1 MLLSWRSSQPTE
13 SMNQYQSL
21 IFVLCI
27 AAWGCQQQTREGGS
41 ADSYPTRTVTVI
53 CPWAPG
59 GGTDQIARF
68 WAGALERE
76 FGKPFVVV
84 NRTGGSGA
92 VGHTAGASARP
103 DGYTLTLITFELS
116 TMHRMGICPLT
127 YEDFTCILQMNGD
140 AAAILVRADSPWKS
154 LGDLLDH
161 VRQHPGAVKMSGTAT
176 GGAWDL
182 ARAGLQHAAGL
193 PVDSVVWVPT
203 KGAAPSL
210 VELLGG
216 HIDAVCCSVP
226 EAASQIEAGQLRA
239 LVVMSEQRL
248 EEFPDVP
255 TAREQ
260 GVDWVAVGWRGL
272 ALPKG
277 APPELVDRLVD
288 KCRAIA
294 ESDEHRA
301 FMEKAGYAIRVR
313 LKDEFREFL
322 AEQDALWKQVVEA
335 AGYDQ

>member
-1 MLLSWRSSQPTE
+1 MRKPMRNYLL
-13 SMNQYQSL
+13 
-21 IFVLCI
+21 FVL
-27 AAWGCQQQTREGGS
+27 ALGMVGSACQPNGHGTGS
-41 ADSYPTRTVTVI
+41 ADSYPTRMVSVI

-59 GGTDQIARF
+59 GGSDEIARY

-76 FGKPFVVV
+76 LGKPFVVV

-92 VGHTAGASARP
+92 VGHTAGAKARP

-127 YEDFTCILQMNGD
+127 YEDFSCILQMNGD
-140 AAAILVRADSPWKS
+140 AAAILVRADSPWES

-161 VRQHPGAVKMSGTAT
+161 IRRNPGAVKMSGTAT

-182 ARAGLQHAAGL
+182 ARAGLQLAAEI
-193 PVDSVVWVPT
+193 PVESVVWVPT

-226 EAASQIEAGQLRA
+226 EAATQIEGGHLRA
-239 LVVMSEQRL
+239 LAVMSEQRL
-248 EEFPDVP
+248 EEFPEVP

-272 ALPKG
+272 AAPKG
-277 APPELVDRLVD
+277 TPPELIDRLVD
-288 KCRAIA
+288 KCREIA
-294 ESDEHRA
+294 ESEDYRK
-301 FMEKAGYAIRVR
+301 FMKGFGYAIQVR
-313 LKDEFREFL
+313 LGDEFREFL
-322 AEQDALWKQVVEA
+322 AEQDAMWKQVVEA
-335 AGYDQ
+335 AGYAQ

>member
-1 MLLSWRSSQPTE
+1 MKKYIPLV
-13 SMNQYQSL
+13 
-21 IFVLCI
+21 FVLCM
-27 AAWGCQQQTREGGS
+27 AGLACQPAGPGGVSGGS
-41 ADSYPTRTVTVI
+41 YPNRMVTVI

-59 GGTDQIARF
+59 GGTDLIARF
-68 WAGALERE
+68 WATELEKK

-127 YEDFTCILQMNGD
+127 YEDFSCILQMNGD
-140 AAAILVRADSPWKS
+140 AAAILVQADSRWKT
-154 LGDLLDH
+154 LGDLLEH
-161 VRQHPGAVKMSGTAT
+161 IRQNPGAVKMSGTAT

-182 ARAGLQHAAGL
+182 ARAGLQNAAGL
-193 PVDSVVWVPT
+193 PVKSVVWVPT

-216 HIDAVCCSVP
+216 HIDAVCCSLP
-226 EAASQIEAGQLRA
+226 EAAAQIEAGQLRA
-239 LVVMSEQRL
+239 LAVMAERRL
-248 EEFPDVP
+248 EDFPEVP

-272 ALPKG
+272 AVPKDT
-277 APPELVDRLVD
+277 PPDLVDQLVD
-288 KCRAIA
+288 KCREIA
-294 ESDEHRA
+294 ESEEFRA
-301 FMEKAGYAIRVR
+301 FMEKGGYAIEVR

-322 AEQDALWKQVVEA
+322 AEQDAIWKQVVEA
-335 AGYDQ
+335 AGYAH

>member
-1 MLLSWRSSQPTE
+1 MMNKYRQLALWLCLAGLACQP
-13 SMNQYQSL
+13 N
-21 IFVLCI
+21 
-27 AAWGCQQQTREGGS
+27 GGGGGS
-41 ADSYPTRTVTVI
+41 AGSYPTKAVTII

-68 WAGALERE
+68 WAAALERE

-84 NRTGGSGA
+84 NKTGGSGA
-92 VGHTAGASARP
+92 VGHMAGAHARP

-116 TMHRMGICPLT
+116 TMHRMGICPLD
-127 YEDFTCILQMNGD
+127 YEDFSCILQMNGD
-140 AAAILVRADSPWKS
+140 AAAILVQADSPWKTLS
-154 LGDLLDH
+154 DLLDH
-161 VRQHPGAVKMSGTAT
+161 ARQNPGTVKMSGTST

-182 ARAGLQHAAGL
+182 ARAGLQHAAGV
-193 PVDSVVWVPT
+193 PVESVVWVPT

-239 LVVMSEQRL
+239 LAVMSEQRL

-255 TAREQ
+255 TAKEQ

-277 APPELVDRLVD
+277 APPELIDRLADAGRGIV
-288 KCRAIA
+288 
-294 ESDEHRA
+294 ESDEYRE
-301 FMEKAGYAIRVR
+301 FMRKGGYSIQVR
-313 LKDEFREFL
+313 LKDDFREFL
-322 AEQDALWKQVVEA
+322 AEQDAIWKQVVEA
-335 AGYDQ
+335 AGYAQ

>member
-1 MLLSWRSSQPTE
+1 MKNYLPLV
-13 SMNQYQSL
+13 
-21 IFVLCI
+21 IVLCM
-27 AAWGCQQQTREGGS
+27 AGLACQPAGPGGVVGGS
-41 ADSYPTRTVTVI
+41 YPNRAVTVI

-68 WAGALERE
+68 WAGELEKK

-84 NRTGGSGA
+84 NKTGGSGA

-127 YEDFTCILQMNGD
+127 YDDFSCVLQMNGD
-140 AAAILVRADSPWKS
+140 AAAILVQADSPWKT
-154 LGDLLDH
+154 LGDLLEH
-161 VRQHPGAVKMSGTAT
+161 IRQNPGAVKMSGTAT

-182 ARAGLQHAAGL
+182 ARAGLQNAAGL
-193 PVDSVVWVPT
+193 PVESVVWVPT

-226 EAASQIEAGQLRA
+226 EAAAQIEAGQLRA
-239 LVVMSEQRL
+239 LAVMSEQRL
-248 EEFPDVP
+248 EDFPEVP

-260 GVDWVAVGWRGL
+260 EVDWVAVGWRGL
-272 ALPKG
+272 AVPKNT
-277 APPELVDRLVD
+277 PPELVDKLVD
-288 KCRAIA
+288 TCREIA
-294 ESDEHRA
+294 ESEGYRA
-301 FMEKAGYAIRVR
+301 FMEKSGYAIEVR

-322 AEQDALWKQVVEA
+322 AEQDAIWKQVVEA
-335 AGYDQ
+335 AGYAQ

>member
-1 MLLSWRSSQPTE
+1 MNSYRLLA
-13 SMNQYQSL
+13 L
-21 IFVLCI
+21 LLCI
-27 AAWGCQQQTREGGS
+27 PGLACQPASPGGGS
-41 ADSYPTRTVTVI
+41 AGSYPTKAVTIV

-84 NRTGGSGA
+84 NKTGGSGA
-92 VGHTAGASARP
+92 VGHMAGAHARP

-127 YEDFTCILQMNGD
+127 YEDFSCILQMNGD
-140 AAAILVRADSPWKS
+140 AAAILVQADSPWKS

-161 VRQHPGAVKMSGTAT
+161 ARQNPGTVKMSGTAT

-182 ARAGLQHAAGL
+182 ARAGLQHAAGV
-193 PVDSVVWVPT
+193 PVESVVWVPT

-239 LVVMSEQRL
+239 LAVMSEQRL
-248 EEFPDVP
+248 DEFPDVP
-255 TAREQ
+255 TAKEQ

-272 ALPKG
+272 ALPQG
-277 APPELVDRLVD
+277 APPELIDRLAD
-288 KCRAIA
+288 ACRTIA
-294 ESDEHRA
+294 ASDEYGE
-301 FMEKAGYAIRVR
+301 FMEKGGYSIQVR
-313 LKDEFREFL
+313 LKDDFREFL
-322 AEQDALWKQVVEA
+322 AEQDAIWKQVVEA
-335 AGYDQ
+335 AGYAQ

>member
-1 MLLSWRSSQPTE
+1 MNRYRLFALLLCLPGLACQPGG
-13 SMNQYQSL
+13 
-21 IFVLCI
+21 I
-27 AAWGCQQQTREGGS
+27 GGGS
-41 ADSYPTRTVTVI
+41 AGSYPTKAVTVV

-84 NRTGGSGA
+84 NKTGGSGA
-92 VGHTAGASARP
+92 VGHMAGAHARP

-127 YEDFTCILQMNGD
+127 YEDFSCILQMNGD
-140 AAAILVRADSPWKS
+140 AAAILVQVDSPWKS

-161 VRQHPGAVKMSGTAT
+161 VRQNPGTVKMSGTAT

-182 ARAGLQHAAGL
+182 ARAGLQHAAGV
-193 PVDSVVWVPT
+193 PVESVVWVPT

-239 LVVMSEQRL
+239 LAVMSEQRL
-248 EEFPDVP
+248 AEFPDVP
-255 TAREQ
+255 TAKEQ

-277 APPELVDRLVD
+277 TPPELIDRLAD
-288 KCRAIA
+288 ACRGIA
-294 ESDEHRA
+294 ESEEYGE
-301 FMEKAGYAIRVR
+301 FMKKGGYSIQVR
-313 LKDEFREFL
+313 LKDDFREFL
-322 AEQDALWKQVVEA
+322 AEQDAIWKQVVEA
-335 AGYDQ
+335 AGYAQ

>member
-1 MLLSWRSSQPTE
+1 MKKHTPLVFVFCMAGLACQP
-13 SMNQYQSL
+13 S
-21 IFVLCI
+21 
-27 AAWGCQQQTREGGS
+27 GPGGGS
-41 ADSYPTRTVTVI
+41 AESYPNRAVTVI

-59 GGTDQIARF
+59 GGTHQIAHF
-68 WAGALERE
+68 WATALERE

-127 YEDFTCILQMNGD
+127 YEDFSCILQINGD
-140 AAAILVRADSPWKS
+140 AAAILVRADSPWKT
-154 LGDLLDH
+154 LGDLLDY
-161 VRQHPGAVKMSGTAT
+161 VRRNPGSVKMSGTAT

-193 PVDSVVWVPT
+193 PVESVVWVPT

-226 EAASQIEAGQLRA
+226 EAATQIEAGHLRA

-248 EEFPDVP
+248 EDFPEVP

-260 GVDWVAVGWRGL
+260 GVDWVAVGWRGF
-272 ALPKG
+272 AVPKDT
-277 APPELVDRLVD
+277 PPELVDRLVD
-288 KCRAIA
+288 KCREIA
-294 ESDEHRA
+294 ESDEYRA
-301 FMEKAGYAIRVR
+301 FMEKYGYAIEVR

-335 AGYDQ
+335 AGYAQ

>member
-1 MLLSWRSSQPTE
+1 MNRYRQLALWLCLAGLACQP
-13 SMNQYQSL
+13 N
-21 IFVLCI
+21 
-27 AAWGCQQQTREGGS
+27 GGS
-41 ADSYPTRTVTVI
+41 DGSTGSYPTKAVTII

-68 WAGALERE
+68 WAAALERE

-84 NRTGGSGA
+84 NKTGGSGA
-92 VGHTAGASARP
+92 VGHMAGAHARP

-116 TMHRMGICPLT
+116 TMHRMGICPLD
-127 YEDFTCILQMNGD
+127 YEDFSCILQMNGD
-140 AAAILVRADSPWKS
+140 AAAILVQADSPWKS

-161 VRQHPGAVKMSGTAT
+161 ARQNPGTVKMSGTST

-182 ARAGLQHAAGL
+182 ARAGLQHAAGV
-193 PVDSVVWVPT
+193 PVESVVWVPT

-226 EAASQIEAGQLRA
+226 EASSQIEAGQLRA
-239 LVVMSEQRL
+239 LAVMSEQRL

-255 TAREQ
+255 TAKEQ

-277 APPELVDRLVD
+277 APPELIDRLADAGRGIV
-288 KCRAIA
+288 
-294 ESDEHRA
+294 ESDEYRD
-301 FMEKAGYAIRVR
+301 FMKKGGYSIQIR
-313 LKDEFREFL
+313 LKDDFREFL
-322 AEQDALWKQVVEA
+322 AEQDAIWKQVVEA
-335 AGYDQ
+335 AGYAQ